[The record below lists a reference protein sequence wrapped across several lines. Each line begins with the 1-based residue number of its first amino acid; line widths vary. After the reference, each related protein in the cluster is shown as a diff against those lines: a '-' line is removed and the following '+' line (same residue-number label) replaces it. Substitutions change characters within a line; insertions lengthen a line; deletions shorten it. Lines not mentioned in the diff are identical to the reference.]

1 MAVVTVKVYALDTE
15 ATHDPIESVGIRV
28 FDETGITFITSGTTD
43 VNGLFQFDVN
53 GGDPP
58 VSYQLRC
65 ARIGTSFVNPE
76 HVLVYDPLPPL
87 TANTFNVYGNIHVLV
102 PAADPLFCKCSG
114 YFVDPA
120 GRPLKDLMIRFVHI
134 YDPVL
139 LGSIGVATRVE
150 IRTDKYGYAEVDLPR
165 TGKFVAAVSGLQDE
179 VLNILVPDRSSVS
192 LPDLLW
198 PRVVQVS
205 FDPVAPWVVAAG
217 ARIEITPAVLT
228 TAYSVLEGV
237 AGEDVSYQMEHPEIA
252 YVAYGP
258 YVVYIVGVSPGT
270 TSLLVTRADP
280 SIKKLP
286 DLPVTGSG
294 GVVIVT

>member
-1 MAVVTVKVYALDTE
+1 MGVVTVKVYALDTE
-15 ATHDPIESVGIRV
+15 AAHDPIESVGIRV
-28 FDETGITFITSGTTD
+28 FDVAGTTFITSGVT
-43 VNGLFQFDVN
+43 NASGLFQFDVN
-53 GGDPP
+53 GADPP

-65 ARIGTSFVNPE
+65 SKIGTSFPNPE
-76 HVLVYDPLPPL
+76 YLLVYDPLPPL
-87 TANTFNVYGNIHVLV
+87 TANSFNVYGNIHVLV

-134 YDPVL
+134 YDPIL
-139 LGSIGVATRVE
+139 LGSVGVVTRVE
-150 IRTDKYGYAEVDLPR
+150 IRTDKFGYAEVDLPR
-165 TGKFVAAVSGLQDE
+165 TGKFVASVSGLQDE

-198 PRVVQVS
+198 PRVALVS
-205 FDPVAPWVVAAG
+205 FDPAPPWVVAVG
-217 ARIEITPAVLT
+217 GRVEVVPTVIT
-228 TAYSVLEGV
+228 TAYSILEGA
-237 AGEDVSYQMEHPEIA
+237 AGEDVYYRSEHPEIA

-258 YVVYIVGVSPGT
+258 ISIYIVGVTPGA

-286 DLPVTGSG
+286 DIPVVGSG
-294 GVVIVT
+294 GVITVT